1 MKSLPGRLA
10 QVSGWAKHQQCWCQV
25 GIISPNLMGLKY
37 ERRRKPPSISVV
49 VMQHVYKLF
58 DTLPNRMGIEK
69 AVTQ

>member
-10 QVSGWAKHQQCWCQV
+10 QVPGWAKRQLYWCQV
-25 GIISPNLMGLKY
+25 GIVSPNLMGLKY

-49 VMQHVYKLF
+49 VLQYVYKLF
-58 DTLPNRMGIEK
+58 DTLPKRMGIEK